1 MIGRC
6 VLEEIGTCAAII
18 QSYNNNQIRKER
30 PEFGAAEKVRF
41 RFPEGY
47 LYERLRLAGHVDVF
61 VACSDTSSGRDP
73 AMTENRRTYYRAS
86 EAERREDLITATLDC
101 IAESGIQG
109 ATVRQ
114 IATRAGVTGG
124 LIRHYFTG
132 KDQMLQ
138 AAYRKVMTG
147 MTEAA
152 IAAAIEGETAKA
164 RLRRFIVANVT
175 PPVTDPRTL
184 SLWAAFISHIQIDP
198 SFAAT
203 HRENYLA
210 FLEALETLLTAF
222 FKEEQRPVSS
232 DQCRR
237 YAISLS
243 ALVDGLWLEGTLAA
257 DMFADR
263 ELAENALSSVEAL
276 LHLQPGGLSDE

>member
-1 MIGRC
+1 
-6 VLEEIGTCAAII
+6 
-18 QSYNNNQIRKER
+18 
-30 PEFGAAEKVRF
+30 
-41 RFPEGY
+41 
-47 LYERLRLAGHVDVF
+47 
-61 VACSDTSSGRDP
+61 
-73 AMTENRRTYYRAS
+73 MTANRRTYHRAS
-86 EAERREDLITATLDC
+86 EAERREDLILATLDC
-101 IAESGIQG
+101 IAEFGIQG

-124 LIRHYFTG
+124 LIRHYFAG

-147 MTEAA
+147 MTETA

-198 SFAAT
+198 SFAAI
-203 HRENYLA
+203 HRENYFA

-222 FKEEQRPVSS
+222 FAEQNREVSS
-232 DQCRR
+232 KECRAH
-237 YAISLS
+237 AIALN
-243 ALVDGLWLEGTLAA
+243 ALVDGLWLEGTLAS
-257 DMFADR
+257 DMFAEK
-263 ELAENALSSVEAL
+263 ELAGNALISVEAL
-276 LHLQPGGLSDE
+276 LRLESGELSADER

>member
-1 MIGRC
+1 M
-6 VLEEIGTCAAII
+6 
-18 QSYNNNQIRKER
+18 
-30 PEFGAAEKVRF
+30 
-41 RFPEGY
+41 
-47 LYERLRLAGHVDVF
+47 
-61 VACSDTSSGRDP
+61 
-73 AMTENRRTYYRAS
+73 NRRTYHRAS
-86 EAERREDLITATLDC
+86 EAERREDLIAATLDC
-101 IAESGIQG
+101 IAEFGIQG

-124 LIRHYFTG
+124 LIRHYFAG

-138 AAYRKVMTG
+138 AAYRKVMMG

-152 IAAAIEGETAKA
+152 IAAAIEGETAKS

-198 SFAAT
+198 SFAAI

-210 FLEALETLLTAF
+210 FLEALETLLLAF
-222 FKEEQRPVSS
+222 FREENREVSKQ
-232 DQCRR
+232 QCR
-237 YAISLS
+237 AQTIALS

-257 DMFADR
+257 DMFGDR
-263 ELAENALSSVEAL
+263 ELADNALASVEAL
-276 LHLQPGGLSDE
+276 LRLPVGELSAEQ

>member
-1 MIGRC
+1 
-6 VLEEIGTCAAII
+6 V
-18 QSYNNNQIRKER
+18 S
-30 PEFGAAEKVRF
+30 
-41 RFPEGY
+41 
-47 LYERLRLAGHVDVF
+47 
-61 VACSDTSSGRDP
+61 
-73 AMTENRRTYYRAS
+73 RRTYHRAS
-86 EAERREDLITATLDC
+86 EAERREDLIAATLDC
-101 IAESGIQG
+101 IAEFGIQG

-124 LIRHYFTG
+124 LIRHYFAG

-138 AAYRKVMTG
+138 AAYRKVMMG

-152 IAAAIEGETAKA
+152 IAAAIEGETAKS

-198 SFAAT
+198 SFAAI

-210 FLEALETLLTAF
+210 FLEALETLLVAF
-222 FKEEQRPVSS
+222 FREENREVSKQ
-232 DQCRR
+232 QCR
-237 YAISLS
+237 AQTIALS

-257 DMFADR
+257 DMFGDR
-263 ELAENALSSVEAL
+263 ELADNALASVEAL
-276 LHLQPGGLSDE
+276 LRLPVGELSAEQ